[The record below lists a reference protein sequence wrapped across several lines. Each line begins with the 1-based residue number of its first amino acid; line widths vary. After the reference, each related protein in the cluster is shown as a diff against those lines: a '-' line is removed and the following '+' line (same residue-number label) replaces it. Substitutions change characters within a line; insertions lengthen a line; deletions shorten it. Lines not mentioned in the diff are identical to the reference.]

1 MKISIGIGTVLITAL
16 LCILKGVGL
25 MNISWLWC
33 FGLFWLPIA
42 LGIGLY
48 VLSII
53 LIIVVIIGTSLID
66 FISNS

>member
-1 MKISIGIGTVLITAL
+1 MKISIGIGTIIITAL

-25 MNISWLWC
+25 INISWLWC
-33 FGLFWLPIA
+33 FGLFWIPIA

-48 VLSII
+48 ILII
-53 LIIVVIIGTSLID
+53 TLIIVVVIGSSLID

>member
-1 MKISIGIGTVLITAL
+1 MKISIGIGAGIITAL

-25 MNISWLWC
+25 INISWLWC
-33 FGLFWLPIA
+33 FGLLWLPIA

-48 VLSII
+48 VLIII
-53 LIIVVIIGTSLID
+53 LLIGVAVGISLIN

>member
-1 MKISIGIGTVLITAL
+1 MKISIGIGTVIITAI

-25 MNISWLWC
+25 INISWLWC

-48 VLSII
+48 I
-53 LIIVVIIGTSLID
+53 LIIILLIGVAVGISLIN

>member
-1 MKISIGIGTVLITAL
+1 MKISIGVGTIIITAL

-25 MNISWLWC
+25 INASWLWC
-33 FGLFWLPIA
+33 FGLFWLPVA

-48 VLSII
+48 VLIII
-53 LIIVVIIGTSLID
+53 LLIGVAVGISLIN

>member
-1 MKISIGIGTVLITAL
+1 MKISIGIGTIIITAL
-16 LCILKGVGL
+16 LCVLKEAGL
-25 MNISWLWC
+25 ISISWLWC
-33 FGLFWLPIA
+33 FGLLWFPIA

-53 LIIVVIIGTSLID
+53 LIIVVVIGTSLID

>member
-1 MKISIGIGTVLITAL
+1 MKISIGVGTIIITAF

-25 MNISWLWC
+25 INIPWLWC

-48 VLSII
+48 I
-53 LIIVVIIGTSLID
+53 LIIVMLICVVIGISLID

>member
-1 MKISIGIGTVLITAL
+1 MKISVGIGTIIITVLLCVLKVAGLIT
-16 LCILKGVGL
+16 
-25 MNISWLWC
+25 ISWLWC

-48 VLSII
+48 I
-53 LIIVVIIGTSLID
+53 LIIIMLIVVAIGISLID

>member
-1 MKISIGIGTVLITAL
+1 MKISIGIGTVIITAL

-48 VLSII
+48 VLIII
-53 LIIVVIIGTSLID
+53 LIIVVVIGISLIN